1 MKSKFRNIFFIIGVV
16 AIVIMLFGMD
26 MTYDDVVSC
35 LRKAGIWF
43 PVLLLLW
50 MFIYAINAGAWY
62 AIICNGLNGVKVPF
76 WKVFKYTITGFA
88 LNSTTPVGLMG
99 GEPYRIME
107 LKPYVGIEKA
117 SSSVIL
123 YVMMHIFSHFCFW
136 LFSLLIY
143 IFSYYS
149 QINRTYVIIMGV
161 FVVACMIG
169 IYFFIKGYRS
179 GMVMKLMRFLQR
191 MPFIKNKITKLIE
204 KKEETFVQIDNQIK
218 DLYRNNKYT
227 FFTSLSLE
235 FIARVVS
242 CLEVYIIL
250 LIFST
255 DASFFDSILI
265 LAFTSLFANLMFFS
279 PMQLG
284 AREGGFVM
292 SVALLSIPYSYGV
305 FMALLIRIRE
315 VVCVILGIALMK
327 IGNK

>member
-1 MKSKFRNIFFIIGVV
+1 MKSKFRNIFFILGVV
-16 AIVIMLFGMD
+16 AIVIMLLFTD
-26 MTYDDVVSC
+26 MTYDDVHSC
-35 LRKAGIWF
+35 LRRAGIWF

-50 MFIYAINAGAWY
+50 MFIYVINAGAWY
-62 AIICNGLNGVKVPF
+62 AIISNGLHGKKVPF
-76 WKVFKYTITGFA
+76 WKVYKYTITGFA

-136 LFSLLIY
+136 LFSIMIY
-143 IFSYYS
+143 VLSYYN
-149 QINRTYVIIMGV
+149 QMNRTYLIIMSV
-161 FVVACMIG
+161 FLVACIIG

-179 GMVMKLMRFLQR
+179 GLVMKLMGFLQKL
-191 MPFIKNKITKLIE
+191 PFIKHKISGIME
-204 KKEETFVQIDNQIK
+204 RKKETFIQIDDQIK

-227 FFTSLSLE
+227 FCTSLFLE
-235 FIARVVS
+235 FIARVIS
-242 CLEVYIIL
+242 CLEVYFIL
-250 LIFST
+250 MIFSAE
-255 DASFFDSILI
+255 ASFFDSILI

-315 VVCVILGIALMK
+315 IVCVILGIGLMK

>member
-1 MKSKFRNIFFIIGVV
+1 MKSKFRNIFFVIGVV
-16 AIVIMLFGMD
+16 AVVIMLFGMD

-35 LRKAGIWF
+35 IRKAGIWF

-50 MFIYAINAGAWY
+50 MFIYGINAGAWY
-62 AIICNGLNGVKVPF
+62 AIICNGQKGTKVPF
-76 WKVFKYTITGFA
+76 MKVFKYTITGFA

-143 IFSYYS
+143 ILSYYS
-149 QINRTYVIIMGV
+149 QINRTYVVVMSI

-191 MPFIKNKITKLIE
+191 MPFIRNKITGLIE
-204 KKEETFVQIDNQIK
+204 KKGDTFVQIDNQIK

-235 FIARVVS
+235 FVARVLS

-315 VVCVILGIALMK
+315 VVCVIIGIALMK

>member
-143 IFSYYS
+143 ILSYYS

>member
-1 MKSKFRNIFFIIGVV
+1 MKSKFRNIFFVIGVV
-16 AIVIMLFGMD
+16 AVVIMLFGMD

-35 LRKAGIWF
+35 IRKAGIWF

-50 MFIYAINAGAWY
+50 MFIYGINAGAWY
-62 AIICNGLNGVKVPF
+62 AIICNGQKGTKVPF
-76 WKVFKYTITGFA
+76 MKVFKYTITGFA

-143 IFSYYS
+143 ILSYYS
-149 QINRTYVIIMGV
+149 QINRTYVVVMSI

-191 MPFIKNKITKLIE
+191 MPFIRNKITGLIE
-204 KKEETFVQIDNQIK
+204 KKGDTFVQIDNQIK

-235 FIARVVS
+235 FVARVVS

-315 VVCVILGIALMK
+315 VVCVIIGIALMK

>member
-1 MKSKFRNIFFIIGVV
+1 
-16 AIVIMLFGMD
+16 MD
-26 MTYDDVVSC
+26 MTYEDVVSC

-143 IFSYYS
+143 ILSYYN
-149 QINRTYVIIMGV
+149 QINRTYVIIMSI

-315 VVCVILGIALMK
+315 VVCVIIGIALMK

>member
-26 MTYDDVVSC
+26 MTYEDVVSC

-143 IFSYYS
+143 ILSYYS

>member
-1 MKSKFRNIFFIIGVV
+1 
-16 AIVIMLFGMD
+16 MD
-26 MTYDDVVSC
+26 MTYEDVVSC

-143 IFSYYS
+143 ILSYYS

-315 VVCVILGIALMK
+315 VVCVIIGIALMK

>member
-26 MTYDDVVSC
+26 MTYEDVVSC

-143 IFSYYS
+143 ILSYYN
-149 QINRTYVIIMGV
+149 QINRTYVIIMSI

>member
-1 MKSKFRNIFFIIGVV
+1 
-16 AIVIMLFGMD
+16 MLFSTN
-26 MTYDDVVSC
+26 MTYEDVDSC

-62 AIICNGLNGVKVPF
+62 AIICNGSNGKRVPF
-76 WKVFKYTITGFA
+76 LKVFKYTITGFA
-88 LNSTTPVGLMG
+88 INSTTPVGLMG

-117 SSSVIL
+117 TSSVIL

-143 IFSYYS
+143 IISYYNS
-149 QINRTYVIIMGV
+149 INRTYAIIMSI
-161 FVVACMIG
+161 FVVACMAG

-179 GMVMKLMRFLQR
+179 GLVMKLMNFLR
-191 MPFIKNKITKLIE
+191 HVPFIKRKINELIE
-204 KKEETFVQIDNQIK
+204 RKKETFLQIDDQIK

-235 FIARVVS
+235 FVARVVS

-315 VVCVILGIALMK
+315 VVCIILGIALMK

>member
-26 MTYDDVVSC
+26 MTYEDVVSC

>member
-1 MKSKFRNIFFIIGVV
+1 MKEKFRNIFWFFGIFAIIV
-16 AIVIMLFGMD
+16 MLFTFDMD
-26 MTYDDVVSC
+26 YEE
-35 LRKAGIWF
+35 LWANIRRAGGWLPAVI
-43 PVLLLLW
+43 LLW
-50 MFIYAINAGAWY
+50 VFIYYLNAWSWY
-62 AIICNGLNGVKVPF
+62 VIIRDGKSAKVPF
-76 WKVFKYTITGFA
+76 WKVYKLTISGFA
-88 LNSTTPVGLMG
+88 LNYATPSGLMG

-107 LKPYVGIEKA
+107 LSPYVGVSKA
-117 SSSVIL
+117 TSSVIL

-143 IFSYYS
+143 ILSYYN
-149 QINRTYVIIMGV
+149 QINRTYVIIMSV

-191 MPFIKNKITKLIE
+191 MPFIKKKVTRLIE
-204 KKEETFVQIDNQIK
+204 RKEETFVQIDNQIK

-235 FIARVVS
+235 FVARIVS

-250 LIFST
+250 LIFSA

-315 VVCVILGIALMK
+315 LVCVIIGIALMK

>member
-1 MKSKFRNIFFIIGVV
+1 
-16 AIVIMLFGMD
+16 MD

-35 LRKAGIWF
+35 LRKAGLWF

-62 AIICNGLNGVKVPF
+62 AIICNGLNGVKAPF
-76 WKVFKYTITGFA
+76 MKMFKYTITGFA

-143 IFSYYS
+143 ILSYFD
-149 QINRTYVIIMGV
+149 QINRTYVIIMSI

-250 LIFST
+250 YIFSA

-315 VVCVILGIALMK
+315 VVCVIIGIALMK

>member
-1 MKSKFRNIFFIIGVV
+1 MKSKFRNIFFILGVV
-16 AIVIMLFGMD
+16 AIVVMLLCTD
-26 MTYDDVVSC
+26 MTYEDVHSC
-35 LRKAGIWF
+35 LRRAGIWF
-43 PVLLLLW
+43 PALLLLW
-50 MFIYAINAGAWY
+50 MFIYVINAGAWY
-62 AIICNGLNGVKVPF
+62 TIICNGLKGKKVPF
-76 WKVFKYTITGFA
+76 WKVYKYTITGFA

-136 LFSLLIY
+136 LFSILIY
-143 IFSYYS
+143 VLAYYE
-149 QINRTYVIIMGV
+149 QMNRTYMIVMSI
-161 FVVACMIG
+161 FLVACMAG

-179 GMVMKLMRFLQR
+179 GLVMKVMGFLQKL
-191 MPFIKNKITKLIE
+191 PFIKHKIAGIMERKR
-204 KKEETFVQIDNQIK
+204 ETFLQIDEQIK

-227 FFTSLSLE
+227 FSTSLFLE
-235 FIARVVS
+235 FIARVIS
-242 CLEVYIIL
+242 CLEVYFIL
-250 LIFST
+250 LIFSA

-315 VVCVILGIALMK
+315 IVCIILGIALMK
-327 IGNK
+327 IGNR

>member
-26 MTYDDVVSC
+26 MTYEDVVSC

-143 IFSYYS
+143 ILSYYS
-149 QINRTYVIIMGV
+149 QINHTYVIIMGV

>member
-1 MKSKFRNIFFIIGVV
+1 
-16 AIVIMLFGMD
+16 MD
-26 MTYDDVVSC
+26 MTYEDVVSC

>member
-26 MTYDDVVSC
+26 MTYEDVVSC

-143 IFSYYS
+143 ILSYYS

-315 VVCVILGIALMK
+315 VVCVIIGIALMK

>member
-143 IFSYYS
+143 ILSYYS

-315 VVCVILGIALMK
+315 VVCVIIGIALMK

>member
-1 MKSKFRNIFFIIGVV
+1 MKSKFRNIFFVIGVV
-16 AIVIMLFGMD
+16 AVVIMLFGMD

-35 LRKAGIWF
+35 IRKAGIWF

-50 MFIYAINAGAWY
+50 MFIYGINAGAWY
-62 AIICNGLNGVKVPF
+62 AIICNGQKVTKVPF
-76 WKVFKYTITGFA
+76 MKVFKYTITGFA

-143 IFSYYS
+143 ILSYYS
-149 QINRTYVIIMGV
+149 QINRTYVVVMSI

-191 MPFIKNKITKLIE
+191 MPFIRNKITGLIE
-204 KKEETFVQIDNQIK
+204 KKGDTFVQIDNQIK

-235 FIARVVS
+235 FVARVVS

-315 VVCVILGIALMK
+315 VVCVIIGIALMK

>member
-1 MKSKFRNIFFIIGVV
+1 
-16 AIVIMLFGMD
+16 MLFGMD
-26 MTYDDVVSC
+26 MTYEDVVSC

>member
-1 MKSKFRNIFFIIGVV
+1 
-16 AIVIMLFGMD
+16 MD
-26 MTYDDVVSC
+26 MTYEDVVSC

-143 IFSYYS
+143 ILSYYS

-204 KKEETFVQIDNQIK
+204 KKEETFVQIDNQIR

>member
-1 MKSKFRNIFFIIGVV
+1 
-16 AIVIMLFGMD
+16 MD
-26 MTYDDVVSC
+26 MTYEDVVSC

-143 IFSYYS
+143 ILSYYN
-149 QINRTYVIIMGV
+149 QINRTYVIIMSI

>member
-1 MKSKFRNIFFIIGVV
+1 MKNSLRNIFFVIGVV
-16 AIVIMLFGMD
+16 AILFMLFGMD
-26 MTYDDVVSC
+26 MTYEDVVSC

-50 MFIYAINAGAWY
+50 AFIYMINTGAWY

-76 WKVFKYTITGFA
+76 MKVYKYTVTGFA

-117 SSSVIL
+117 TSSVIL

-143 IFSYYS
+143 ILSYYN
-149 QINRTYVIIMGV
+149 QINKTYVIIMSV
-161 FVVACMIG
+161 FVVACSVG

-179 GMVMKLMRFLQR
+179 GMVMKLMRFLQCI
-191 MPFIKNKITKLIE
+191 PFIKQKVKRLVE
-204 KKEETFVQIDNQIK
+204 RKEETFVQIDNQIK

-235 FIARVVS
+235 FMARIVS
-242 CLEVYIIL
+242 CAEVYIIL
-250 LIFST
+250 QIFSA
-255 DASFFDSILI
+255 DASYFDSILI

-315 VVCVILGIALMK
+315 VVCVIIGIALMK

>member
-26 MTYDDVVSC
+26 MTYEDVVSC

-143 IFSYYS
+143 ILSYYS

-227 FFTSLSLE
+227 FFTSLLLE

>member
-1 MKSKFRNIFFIIGVV
+1 
-16 AIVIMLFGMD
+16 MD

-35 LRKAGIWF
+35 IRKAGIWF

-50 MFIYAINAGAWY
+50 MFIYGINAGAWY
-62 AIICNGLNGVKVPF
+62 AIICNGQKGTKVPF
-76 WKVFKYTITGFA
+76 MKVFKYTITGFA

-143 IFSYYS
+143 ILSYYS
-149 QINRTYVIIMGV
+149 QINRTYVVVMSI

-191 MPFIKNKITKLIE
+191 MPFIRNKITGLIE
-204 KKEETFVQIDNQIK
+204 KKGDTFVQIDNQIK

-235 FIARVVS
+235 FVARVLS

-315 VVCVILGIALMK
+315 VVCVIIGIALMK

>member
-1 MKSKFRNIFFIIGVV
+1 
-16 AIVIMLFGMD
+16 
-26 MTYDDVVSC
+26 
-35 LRKAGIWF
+35 
-43 PVLLLLW
+43 
-50 MFIYAINAGAWY
+50 
-62 AIICNGLNGVKVPF
+62 
-76 WKVFKYTITGFA
+76 
-88 LNSTTPVGLMG
+88 
-99 GEPYRIME
+99 
-107 LKPYVGIEKA
+107 
-117 SSSVIL
+117 
-123 YVMMHIFSHFCFW
+123 
-136 LFSLLIY
+136 
-143 IFSYYS
+143 
-149 QINRTYVIIMGV
+149 
-161 FVVACMIG
+161 
-169 IYFFIKGYRS
+169 
-179 GMVMKLMRFLQR
+179 MKLMRFLQR

-250 LIFST
+250 YIFSA
-255 DASFFDSILI
+255 DASFF
-265 LAFTSLFANLMFFS
+265 AFTSLFANLMFFS

-315 VVCVILGIALMK
+315 VVCVIIGIALMK

>member
-1 MKSKFRNIFFIIGVV
+1 
-16 AIVIMLFGMD
+16 MD
-26 MTYDDVVSC
+26 MTYEDVVSC

-143 IFSYYS
+143 ILSYYS